1 MTELQTTAV
10 IDSPF
15 TKVNKGLEI
24 VGNWPKHLRALADGT
39 AQEELRCAAYYYMN
53 KKTPT
58 LYSEIMTDDV
68 TDIVISLVGIIQK
81 LVNEVTGL
89 SGCVMVE

>member
-1 MTELQTTAV
+1 MTELQTDVV

-39 AQEELRCAAYYYMN
+39 VQDELRCAAYYYMH
-53 KKTPT
+53 KKTPK
-58 LYSEIMTDDV
+58 LYSEIMTEDV
-68 TDIVISLVGIIQK
+68 TDVVISLVGIIQK

-89 SGCVMVE
+89 SGSVLVE